1 MPAVGVLADLAQA
14 AHCADLAGLGGDL
27 LHAGVGLLVL
37 LVITGL
43 NVYKPRGMT
52 RYGWRKQ
59 HEQRTLSQ
67 ADPALSRA
75 DRHFNHRA

>member
-1 MPAVGVLADLAQA
+1 MQTVSFFAGIAADTGSTQVGALRG
-14 AHCADLAGLGGDL
+14 GLWGEL

-37 LVITGL
+37 LVIEVL

-59 HEQRTLSQ
+59 QQQRTLSQ
-67 ADPALSRA
+67 P
-75 DRHFNHRA
+75 